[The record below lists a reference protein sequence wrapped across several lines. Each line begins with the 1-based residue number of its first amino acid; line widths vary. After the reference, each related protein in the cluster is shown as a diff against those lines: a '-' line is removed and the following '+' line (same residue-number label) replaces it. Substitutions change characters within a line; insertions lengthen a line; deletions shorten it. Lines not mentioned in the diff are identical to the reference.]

1 MTTHLRRFI
10 NMAGRSRRTAAL
22 PARLLSAVFL
32 CLVPGSQAQ
41 TPHAPPH
48 AQQQPGGS
56 DPTAPD
62 SAAQNA
68 RWQWTFTLRN
78 RTGLRLDN
86 PRVLQMSRTTFEA
99 KGVYKISGDWRLTM
113 EGRAHVDPVRRLGYP
128 KNVWFD
134 PRQFLID
141 GKIKKVGVSLG
152 LQQVVWGQADG
163 LRVLDVINPLDYREF
178 ILEDFL
184 DSRRPLWMARADVPA
199 GKGSV
204 QFVFAPYFAPGRLPV
219 GDDEFALGPSFG
231 LGLIS
236 AATGATPNST
246 PLPFSVAP
254 TARPAR
260 RLSSSQA
267 GVRYSR
273 SVGAWDLTANYFYGW
288 EDVPTP
294 YLRAPPSPPPSP
306 PMPRLDFAPR
316 HDRKEIFGGTA
327 ATNFGPVV
335 FRMEAGW
342 STRKSVAVSE
352 TPPRSGFGQFGQFS
366 GVVGV
371 DYSPR
376 EWLWLSGQYFLQFTS
391 APERGLL
398 FPRYGHLASFY
409 ARTNFFREKLRPEL
423 FVLTGLNEKQYLV
436 RPRLTRSFGEGWSVG
451 VGADFLGGRAIYP
464 LGYFASRDRVVVELK
479 WTK

>member
-1 MTTHLRRFI
+1 MARRR
-10 NMAGRSRRTAAL
+10 AAALTAL
-22 PARLLSAVFL
+22 PAALFL
-32 CLVPGSQAQ
+32 CLVPGSRAQ
-41 TPHAPPH
+41 TPPAPPP
-48 AQQQPGGS
+48 AQEQPGGS
-56 DPTAPD
+56 DSSAPD
-62 SAAQNA
+62 SAAARPA
-68 RWQWTFTLRN
+68 RWQWTFTFRN
-78 RTGLRLDN
+78 RTGLRLDE

-99 KGVYKISGDWRLTM
+99 KGVYKISDEWRLTM

-128 KNVWFD
+128 KNVWLD
-134 PRQFLID
+134 PRQFLVD

-204 QFVFAPYFAPGRLPV
+204 QFVFVPYFAPGRLPV
-219 GDDEFALGPSFG
+219 GGDEFALGPSFG
-231 LGLIS
+231 LGLIG
-236 AATGATPNST
+236 AAGATPGNA
-246 PLPFSVAP
+246 PAPPPSVAP
-254 TARPAR
+254 TTRPAY

-273 SVGAWDLTANYFYGW
+273 SVGAWDVTANYFYGW

-294 YLRAPPSPPPSP
+294 YLATPQLPPPSPPPL
-306 PMPRLDFAPR
+306 RLDFAPR
-316 HDRKEIFGGTA
+316 HDRKEVFGGTA

-335 FRMEAGW
+335 FRTEAGW
-342 STRKSVAVSE
+342 NRRKSVAVNE
-352 TPPRSGFGQFGQFS
+352 VPPRSGFGQFGQFS

-376 EWLWLSGQYFLQFTS
+376 EWLWLSGQYFLQFTA
-391 APERGLL
+391 APARALL
-398 FPRYGHLASFY
+398 FPRSNHLASVY
-409 ARTNFFREKLRPEL
+409 VRTNFFREKLRPEL
-423 FVLTGLNEKQYLV
+423 FVLAGLNGRQYLV
-436 RPRLTRSFGEGWSVG
+436 RPRLTRSLGDEWSVG

-464 LGYFASRDRVVVELK
+464 FGYFASRDRVVMELK